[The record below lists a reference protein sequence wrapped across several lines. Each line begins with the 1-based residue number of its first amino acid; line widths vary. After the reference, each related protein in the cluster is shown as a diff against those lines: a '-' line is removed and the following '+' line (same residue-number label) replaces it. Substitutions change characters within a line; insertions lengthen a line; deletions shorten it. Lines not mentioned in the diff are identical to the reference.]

1 MGVKIEWV
9 ANGHCNLNTKLQAQ
23 LQNTLFLHSGN
34 FIALVIYIFLWY
46 LIILVTNHQPL
57 MFLIGSQEIGQV
69 GTYLVGVWF
78 WNYALSWER

>member
-1 MGVKIEWV
+1 
-9 ANGHCNLNTKLQAQ
+9 LNTKLQAQ

-69 GTYLVGVWF
+69 GTYLVGV
-78 WNYALSWER
+78 

>member
-1 MGVKIEWV
+1 
-9 ANGHCNLNTKLQAQ
+9 
-23 LQNTLFLHSGN
+23 
-34 FIALVIYIFLWY
+34 
-46 LIILVTNHQPL
+46 LVTNHQPL